1 VPTVIAT
8 TTPLA
13 RGAGASVVAAL
24 YAGLL
29 DGACVGEALTA
40 ARRDDPEDIGAVPWL
55 LLGDPSA
62 ILGRPRPPAPQ
73 DGAAWV
79 GVWVDAK
86 VSDPDKAA
94 SIRGPIQ
101 ELVRAEGQRLGLEP
115 QVSAAGQAVLF
126 GLPPSRFGDRTGE
139 AGLGLAERLRDT
151 LSEDRVAGLG
161 GRFGATLGVGLAVGP
176 GAPSRAVELARR
188 AAPDVL
194 IVDGDGKESSRR
206 ERRVFIEL
214 RRPASDGT
222 LAWEAR
228 PGSVAPPR
236 PLLGRRDELHALQRG
251 FDEVKRRHETRLVLI
266 TGSAGSGKSAL
277 VQGFGRRLADR
288 GVEVQTLELT
298 ELGGPTERYPSESA
312 TAAVLVYEDAHRLG
326 DRQFGELLHR
336 LARPRP
342 PALVIVTLRADS
354 PPRRL
359 RLAQLQDA
367 ATDSIPLPALS
378 AADASALA
386 RQLLGRANL
395 SRDEERLLGLAD
407 GNPLLIRLLAGRLRG
422 AGVQGDEP
430 PALVRGMITDRL
442 AGAGA
447 EVARVLEGVA
457 VLGQPCTTDALEA
470 LPGVTPSAVAQ
481 AAAEG
486 WLTLRSEM
494 LGGRRVARCRLRDRM
509 MARYLDAL
517 VDTDRG
523 PELHQAAFQWHS
535 KVGSGASKRARH
547 ALRSAAPLQAVA
559 PLWEA
564 ILAGGGEERY
574 TEHIDA
580 LERLLATTPETE
592 MPVDAPTS
600 AQVRAVRHGL
610 PGLSVGGYRVRG
622 LIAVDRLATRFLV
635 DRPEGELEL
644 RLVHP
649 ELVPNPP
656 SRRRFEEHLQRLRAL
671 NLPSLV
677 PVGDSL
683 EIDGQ
688 LVLPARWFAGESTRT
703 HLARHGALAPAQAAA
718 VAGEV
723 LGLLAALAQRSPETA
738 SALDLRPEGIWL
750 GDDGRVRVE
759 HLTALQGGRC
769 GR

>member
-1 VPTVIAT
+1 
-8 TTPLA
+8 
-13 RGAGASVVAAL
+13 
-24 YAGLL
+24 
-29 DGACVGEALTA
+29 
-40 ARRDDPEDIGAVPWL
+40 
-55 LLGDPSA
+55 
-62 ILGRPRPPAPQ
+62 
-73 DGAAWV
+73 
-79 GVWVDAK
+79 
-86 VSDPDKAA
+86 
-94 SIRGPIQ
+94 
-101 ELVRAEGQRLGLEP
+101 
-115 QVSAAGQAVLF
+115 
-126 GLPPSRFGDRTGE
+126 
-139 AGLGLAERLRDT
+139 
-151 LSEDRVAGLG
+151 
-161 GRFGATLGVGLAVGP
+161 
-176 GAPSRAVELARR
+176 
-188 AAPDVL
+188 
-194 IVDGDGKESSRR
+194 
-206 ERRVFIEL
+206 
-214 RRPASDGT
+214 
-222 LAWEAR
+222 
-228 PGSVAPPR
+228 
-236 PLLGRRDELHALQRG
+236 
-251 FDEVKRRHETRLVLI
+251 
-266 TGSAGSGKSAL
+266 
-277 VQGFGRRLADR
+277 
-288 GVEVQTLELT
+288 
-298 ELGGPTERYPSESA
+298 
-312 TAAVLVYEDAHRLG
+312 
-326 DRQFGELLHR
+326 
-336 LARPRP
+336 
-342 PALVIVTLRADS
+342 
-354 PPRRL
+354 
-359 RLAQLQDA
+359 
-367 ATDSIPLPALS
+367 
-378 AADASALA
+378 
-386 RQLLGRANL
+386 
-395 SRDEERLLGLAD
+395 
-407 GNPLLIRLLAGRLRG
+407 
-422 AGVQGDEP
+422 
-430 PALVRGMITDRL
+430 
-442 AGAGA
+442 
-447 EVARVLEGVA
+447 
-457 VLGQPCTTDALEA
+457 
-470 LPGVTPSAVAQ
+470 
-481 AAAEG
+481 
-486 WLTLRSEM
+486 
-494 LGGRRVARCRLRDRM
+494 M